1 MIHYVWRSCQRP
13 RPGVVKKEK
22 QWRGNTYGGYMSGPK
37 KQLDLQY
44 KETVH
49 VQDVHVGV
57 RRAVYRQNP
66 KYVSPIYRLAP
77 EARYALP
84 TRRVFSCQ

>member
-1 MIHYVWRSCQRP
+1 M
-13 RPGVVKKEK
+13 VVICPVQKK
-22 QWRGNTYGGYMSGPK
+22 
-37 KQLDLQY
+37 LDLQY

>member
-13 RPGVVKKEK
+13 PPGVVKKEK
-22 QWRGNTYGGYMSGPK
+22 QWRGNVCGGYMSGP
-37 KQLDLQY
+37 QNLDLQY

-49 VQDVHVGV
+49 VQVVHVGV
-57 RRAVYRQNP
+57 GRAVYRQNP
-66 KYVSPIYRLAP
+66 QYVSPIHILAP